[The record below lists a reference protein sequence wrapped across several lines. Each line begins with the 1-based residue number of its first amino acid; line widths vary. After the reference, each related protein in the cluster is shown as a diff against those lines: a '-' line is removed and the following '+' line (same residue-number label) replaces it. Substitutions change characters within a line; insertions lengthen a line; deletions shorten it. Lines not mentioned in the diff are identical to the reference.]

1 MFAAEDEEVTAF
13 VRARYGPLLRTAF
26 LLCGDRGKA
35 EDLVQ
40 TTLAKTVVAW
50 PRLQRSEGIDHYVHR
65 ILVNTFVA
73 SRRRRSWW
81 EQPIGRLMERS
92 GTRDEYV
99 GVEQRDWLRRAL
111 DGLPARQRAAV
122 VLRHY
127 EDLSE
132 QDAAHA
138 LGCSVGTVKSL
149 SSRGL
154 QTLRKQWIK
163 ADAATE
169 QEVRYA

>member
-1 MFAAEDEEVTAF
+1 MRDREDEEVTAF
-13 VRARYGPLLRTAF
+13 VRARYGSLLRTAF

-50 PRLQRSEGIDHYVHR
+50 SRLQHSDGIDHYVQR
-65 ILVNTFVA
+65 ILVNTFIT
-73 SRRRRSWW
+73 SKRRRSWW
-81 EQPIGRLMERS
+81 ELPLGRLAES
-92 GTRDEYV
+92 QARDEYV
-99 GVEQRDWLRRAL
+99 GVEQRDLLRRAL
-111 DGLPARQRAAV
+111 DGLPPRQRAAV
-122 VLRHY
+122 VLRFY

-132 QDAAHA
+132 QDTAHA

-154 QTLRKQWIK
+154 QTLRKRWTE
-163 ADAATE
+163 ADAVAE
-169 QEVRYA
+169 GVHCA

>member
-1 MFAAEDEEVTAF
+1 MRGRDDEEVTAF
-13 VRARYGPLLRTAF
+13 VRAAYGRLLRTAY
-26 LLCGDRGKA
+26 LLCGDRGQA

-50 PRLQRSEGIDHYVHR
+50 SRLQRAEGVNHYVQR
-65 ILVNTFVA
+65 VLINTFLSA
-73 SRRRRSWW
+73 RRRRSWW
-81 EQPIGRLMERS
+81 ELPVDRLFEGRA
-92 GTRDEYV
+92 RDQYTA
-99 GVEQRDWLRRAL
+99 VEQRDWLRRAL

-122 VLRHY
+122 VLRFY

-132 QDAAHA
+132 QDAAQV

-154 QTLRKQWIK
+154 RSLRQ
-163 ADAATE
+163 
-169 QEVRYA
+169 RYAEANGTAEREVKYA

>member
-1 MFAAEDEEVTAF
+1 MHDREDKQVTAF
-13 VRARYGPLLRTAF
+13 VRARYGSLLRTAF

-40 TTLAKTVVAW
+40 TTLAKTVAAW
-50 PRLQRSEGIDHYVHR
+50 PRLHQSDGIDHYVQR
-65 ILVNTFVA
+65 VLVNTYVTA
-73 SRRRRSWW
+73 RRRRSWW
-81 EQPIGRLMERS
+81 EQPLGRLVDS
-92 GTRDEYV
+92 QARDEYV
-99 GVEQRDWLRRAL
+99 GVEQRDVLRRAL

-122 VLRHY
+122 VLRFY

-132 QDAAHA
+132 QDTARA

-154 QTLRKQWIK
+154 QTLRKRWVEP
-163 ADAATE
+163 DAAAD

>member
-1 MFAAEDEEVTAF
+1 MHDREDEEVTAF
-13 VRARYGPLLRTAF
+13 VRARYGSLLRTAF

-50 PRLQRSEGIDHYVHR
+50 SRLQCAEGVDHYVRR
-65 ILVNTFVA
+65 ILVNTFVTW
-73 SRRRRSWW
+73 RRRRSWW
-81 EQPIGRLMERS
+81 EQPWGRLVESRA
-92 GTRDEYV
+92 RDEYV
-99 GVEQRDWLRRAL
+99 GVEQRDLLRRAL

-122 VLRHY
+122 VLRFY

-132 QDAAHA
+132 QDTAHV

-154 QTLRKQWIK
+154 QTLRKQWVE
-163 ADAATE
+163 ADAVDD
-169 QEVRYA
+169 QEVRCA

>member
-1 MFAAEDEEVTAF
+1 MHDREDKEVTAF
-13 VRARYGPLLRTAF
+13 VRARYGSLLRTAF
-26 LLCGDRGKA
+26 LLCGDRVKA

-50 PRLQRSEGIDHYVHR
+50 PRLQRSEGVDHYVRR
-65 ILVNTFVA
+65 ILVNTFVTW
-73 SRRRRSWW
+73 RRRRSWW
-81 EQPIGRLMERS
+81 EQPLGRLVES
-92 GTRDEYV
+92 QARDEYV
-99 GVEQRDWLRRAL
+99 GVEQRDLLRRAL

-122 VLRHY
+122 VLRFY

-132 QDAAHA
+132 QDTAHV

-154 QTLRKQWIK
+154 QTLRKQWVE
-163 ADAATE
+163 ADAAAD

>member
-1 MFAAEDEEVTAF
+1 MRDGEDEQITAF
-13 VRARYGPLLRTAF
+13 VRARYPRLLRTAY

-40 TTLAKTVVAW
+40 ATLAKTVVAW
-50 PRLQRSEGIDHYVHR
+50 SRLEHSEGIDHYVHR
-65 ILVNTFVA
+65 VMINAFVS

-81 EQPIGRLMERS
+81 ERPLDRFTE
-92 GTRDEYV
+92 TRAPDQFAQ
-99 GVEQRDWLRRAL
+99 VEQRDLLRRAL

-122 VLRHY
+122 VLRFY

-132 QDAAHA
+132 QDAARV

-154 QTLRKQWIK
+154 HSLRTRW
-163 ADAATE
+163 AEVDAEAE

>member
-1 MFAAEDEEVTAF
+1 MTRDREDDEVAAF
-13 VRARYGPLLRTAF
+13 VRARYGRLLRTAY
-26 LLCGDRGKA
+26 LLCGDHGRA

-40 TTLAKTVVAW
+40 TTLAKTVMAW
-50 PRLQRSEGIDHYVHR
+50 SRLQHSESIDHYVQR
-65 ILVNTFVA
+65 VLVNTFVS

-81 EQPIGRLMERS
+81 EQPFGRLVESRA
-92 GTRDEYV
+92 RDEYA

-111 DGLPARQRAAV
+111 NGLPARQRAAI
-122 VLRHY
+122 VLRFY

-132 QDAAHA
+132 QDTAHA

-154 QTLRKQWIK
+154 QTLRARWAE
-163 ADAATE
+163 ADAAE
-169 QEVRYA
+169 HEVRYA

>member
-1 MFAAEDEEVTAF
+1 MRASEDEEVTAF
-13 VRARYGPLLRTAF
+13 VRARYGSLLRTAF

-40 TTLAKTVVAW
+40 TTLAKTLVAW
-50 PRLQRSEGIDHYVHR
+50 SRLQGAEGIDHYVQR
-65 ILVNTFVA
+65 VLVNTFITW
-73 SRRRRSWW
+73 RRRRSWW
-81 EQPIGRLMERS
+81 ELPLGRLVE
-92 GTRDEYV
+92 GQARDEYV
-99 GVEQRDWLRRAL
+99 GVEQRDLLRRAL

-122 VLRHY
+122 VVRFY

-132 QDAAHA
+132 QDTAQA

-154 QTLRKQWIK
+154 QNLRKHWAE
-163 ADAATE
+163 ADAAAE
-169 QEVRYA
+169 QEVHYA

>member
-1 MFAAEDEEVTAF
+1 MREREDEEVTAF
-13 VRARYGPLLRTAF
+13 VRASYGRLLRTAY

-50 PRLQRSEGIDHYVHR
+50 SRLQRSEGVDHYVQR
-65 ILVNTFVA
+65 VLVNTFVS
-73 SRRRRSWW
+73 SRRLRSWW
-81 EQPIGRLMERS
+81 EQPLGRLVESRA
-92 GTRDEYV
+92 RDEYTM
-99 GVEQRDWLRRAL
+99 VEQRDWLRRAL
-111 DGLPARQRAAV
+111 DDLPARQRAAV
-122 VLRHY
+122 VLRFY

-132 QDAAHA
+132 QDAARV

-154 QTLRKQWIK
+154 RTLRTRWAQ
-163 ADAATE
+163 ADAAAE
-169 QEVRYA
+169 HEVRYA

>member
-1 MFAAEDEEVTAF
+1 MTAF
-13 VRARYGPLLRTAF
+13 VRARYGSLLRTAF

-50 PRLQRSEGIDHYVHR
+50 SRLQRAESIDNYVQR
-65 ILVNTFVA
+65 VLVNTFVS

-81 EQPIGRLMERS
+81 EQPLGRLMD
-92 GTRDEYV
+92 TAARDEYV
-99 GVEQRDWLRRAL
+99 TVEQRDLLRRAL

-122 VLRHY
+122 VLRYY

-132 QDAAHA
+132 QDTASA

-149 SSRGL
+149 CSRGL
-154 QTLRKQWIK
+154 QALRKQWV
-163 ADAATE
+163 AAEAVTD
-169 QEVRYA
+169 QKVRNYA